1 VSDEQPE
8 SPSDAASTPPAAS
21 PAPVVDPANW
31 VPRNKYAELKR
42 KYDAMESQVASFD
55 SERQS
60 WAQER
65 GLMSLGLLDAEARDV
80 ARLLHSRLPEDGR
93 PPLVDWAATVMDGR
107 TDMPRA
113 LQAYIRPASTPSTPS
128 TPSAAT
134 PPPAPAATP
143 APPADS
149 RAQLASSP
157 TGSTVSRDAL
167 RAAKE
172 HGVRTGDWQQFN
184 DLANL
189 AKQAASR

>member
-1 VSDEQPE
+1 MSAEPE
-8 SPSDAASTPPAAS
+8 SINDATSTPPAAT

-55 SERQS
+55 SERES

-80 ARLLHSRLPEDGR
+80 AKLLHSRLPEDGR
-93 PPLVDWAATVMDGR
+93 PSLVDWAATVMDGR
-107 TDMPRA
+107 SEMPRA
-113 LQAYIRPASTPSTPS
+113 LQAYMRPPSTPSTPS
-128 TPSAAT
+128 TPPAAT